1 MIARTGGYAE
11 RGLQGFGFWA
21 LRATHGQTRQW
32 CDTAGRHSAALC
44 GIAKEGLRVRI
55 GIVCGLRLSIDRAQL
70 AIFDAKWAAQ
80 RPVLDDQ
87 DRPLSRSDYTDE
99 EWLMRIL
106 RFSALPGTSRHH
118 WGTDIDVYDPS
129 LLPNGQALRLVP
141 SEYGEEGCFAA
152 LTAWIDRQIET
163 DSAEGFSR
171 PYDHD
176 RGGVAV
182 EPWHLSYLPQASL
195 LSKWVTPEAL
205 SELWMQAPDLR
216 PQCYKLVADRLGPIF
231 DQYVV
236 S

>member
-1 MIARTGGYAE
+1 MQNADYKALAF
-11 RGLQGFGFWA
+11 GLSEQPMVELDKGVT
-21 LRATHGQTRQW
+21 LQE
-32 CDTAGRHSAALC
+32 DTAWHFMALQKKACESGLALC
-44 GIAKEGLRVRI
+44 AASGFR
-55 GIVCGLRLSIDRAQL
+55 SYRAQL

-87 DRPLSRSDYTDE
+87 DRPLRRSDYTDE
-99 EWLMRIL
+99 EWLTRIL

-118 WGTDIDVYDPS
+118 WGTDIDVYDSS

-205 SELWMQAPDLR
+205 IELWMQAPDLR
-216 PQCYKLVADRLGPIF
+216 PQCYKLVADRLGAIF